1 MKRLQEIK
9 AYIDIVRHGP
19 FDISTEDG
27 RGKERLRRIALT
39 ALTALLAKLIAVV
52 TPLITLRITIPYLGE
67 EIYGL
72 WITVV
77 SFFAM
82 MTYADLG
89 LGSGLQTEL
98 SRASASGDS
107 IRCKK
112 MVSSTYVVLTS
123 IAFAL
128 ITIFLLAYPYINWA
142 RLFNAQTADSIN
154 LAGPIVIVILIPKL
168 LNIPLAIIQRTQ
180 NAMQEA
186 YNTNLWQIVGNILS
200 LILVVIISLLDG
212 DKVFMILASTGIVV
226 IVALLNMIY
235 YFAKQRPELRPSARC
250 FDGKIAKSILKTGVL
265 FCALS
270 VFTTISLSIDNW
282 IVARTSEL
290 STVTSY
296 SVMLRLANLINTV
309 SLMISAPLWS
319 ANGEALARGDVSWV
333 KNNTDKMAKLS
344 VGLAVCISL
353 FLLLFSRPVLGFLT
367 KDIVAP
373 DYFMLLG
380 MCVLNIVISYT
391 NPYFM
396 VLNGSKVVI
405 FQIITYA
412 IFSAVSLPLK
422 FIIGNWMGIEFIPWI
437 TVVAYLTLLTVP
449 TYKKAGN
456 VLQTR
461 NT

>member
-1 MKRLQEIK
+1 MNKIK
-9 AYIDIVRHGP
+9 DIRSYIDVVKHGP
-19 FDISTEDG
+19 FDTSTEDG

-39 ALTALLAKLIAVV
+39 ALTSLLAQFVAVV

-89 LGSGLQTEL
+89 FGSGLQTEL
-98 SRASASGDS
+98 SRASASDDN

-112 MVSSTYVVLTS
+112 MVSSTYVVLTC
-123 IAFAL
+123 IALGL
-128 ITIFLLAYPYINWA
+128 IAIFLLLYPYINWA
-142 RLFNAQTADSIN
+142 RLFNAQTVDSIKMT
-154 LAGPIVIVILIPKL
+154 GPIVMAILIPKL

-186 YNTNLWQIVGNILS
+186 YNTNLWQIAGNILS

-212 DKVFMILASTGIVV
+212 DKVFMILASTSIVV
-226 IVALLNMIY
+226 VVALFNMLY
-235 YFAKQRPELRPSARC
+235 YFAKQRPELRPALRY
-250 FDGKIAKSILKTGVL
+250 FDSKIAKSILKTGIL
-265 FCALS
+265 FCILS

-282 IVARTSEL
+282 IVAQTSEL

-296 SVMLRLANLINTV
+296 SVMLRLANLINIV

-319 ANGEALARGDVSWV
+319 ANGEALARGDVRWV
-333 KNNTDKMAKLS
+333 KDNTDRMAKLS
-344 VGLAVCISL
+344 LRLAVCISL
-353 FLLLFSRPVLGFLT
+353 FLLLFSKPMLGFLT
-367 KDIVAP
+367 KDVVAP

-380 MCVLNIVISYT
+380 MCLLNIVISYT

-396 VLNGSKVVI
+396 VLNGGRVII

-412 IFSAVSLPLK
+412 IFSTISLPLK
-422 FIIGNWMGIEFIPWI
+422 FIIGHWIGVEYIPWV
-437 TVVAYLTLLTVP
+437 TFVVYLAVLTIP

-456 VLQTR
+456 ILLSH
-461 NT
+461 NI